1 MRPLLTADVLNT
13 CSQEYEEREE
23 EMDTVIEKIFKKLNS
38 CTTLEL
44 HFTVRC
50 YHAYPCILSYIFTTM
65 NCVLNTLTARYGV
78 WLGFVGCTCVCVFGQ
93 REASPSCCTAGKIAS
108 SSPTTEYHFFKYLLS
123 CTCTRHII
131 FWLNGFANFI
141 STGL

>member
-44 HFTVRC
+44 HFTVRYEQSC
-50 YHAYPCILSYIFTTM
+50 ISLYLILYIYGCFEYPDCTVWCMVRICSVYMGLLPLPVPNIQSFIILYMAHEI
-65 NCVLNTLTARYGV
+65 
-78 WLGFVGCTCVCVFGQ
+78 
-93 REASPSCCTAGKIAS
+93 
-108 SSPTTEYHFFKYLLS
+108 
-123 CTCTRHII
+123 
-131 FWLNGFANFI
+131 
-141 STGL
+141 

>member
-65 NCVLNTLTARYGV
+65 NCVLNTLTAWYGV

-93 REASPSCCTAGKIAS
+93 GKQTHLVVQLEKLHHHH
-108 SSPTTEYHFFKYLLS
+108 PLPN
-123 CTCTRHII
+123 II
-131 FWLNGFANFI
+131 FQIFI
-141 STGL
+141 ILYMQHDI